1 MFKTTVFALISKQ
14 TFLKGT
20 EMSGAGEENE
30 NVTLSTFYWFL
41 NIDALLQFWIE
52 VSAWM
57 ADSYG
62 L

>member
-1 MFKTTVFALISKQ
+1 MFKTIVFALISKQ

-20 EMSGAGEENE
+20 EMSAAGEENE